1 MVQNA
6 LDLTVDSQML
16 ETAAETWAAEEEEV
30 PAWAKSSLAIL
41 AEHGV
46 CLPASGELTRGDA
59 AQIMY
64 RVSQLKAVSPG
75 VSVLKAAQ

>member
-16 ETAAETWAAEEEEV
+16 ETAAETWAAEEEEI

-41 AEHGV
+41 AEHGI

-59 AQIMY
+59 ANLLYQAN
-64 RVSQLKAVSPG
+64 RLSANAPG
-75 VSVLKAAQ
+75 MSVIRMHQ